1 MEAGSNLGKPSVQ
14 GTTAK
19 ATSVLLIEDDAVVG
33 QDIKETLIGLGYR
46 LAGWTAVGRDA
57 VRLAEEL
64 QPDVVLMDVGLKGD
78 MDGIQAATAIHERL
92 SVPIVFMTGYRD
104 EDTLNRAVCS
114 EPAGYLVKPFEEIEL
129 RCAIEVAVHRHRA
142 EVAMREREVTL
153 QRTADL
159 LESLSLV
166 DELTGLKN
174 RRAFYALAQQ
184 EIKAARRDDRMLA
197 LLFIDVNDLKP
208 INDVH
213 GHAAGD
219 FVLRETAQVLAH
231 SSRESDIV
239 ARLGGDEF
247 VILARVTDELS
258 ADAILR
264 RLDENLLAANE
275 RPETS
280 YKLDLSVGMVL
291 VDSSNDDD
299 DITALLA
306 KADAYMYEEKRA
318 RRQRVASDQERSGG
332 SALSR
337 LFTKVFRPMQ
347 KPETR
352 KASGL
357 AR

>member
-1 MEAGSNLGKPSVQ
+1 MEVSSNLGKS
-14 GTTAK
+14 TAAQDNLSDK
-19 ATSVLLIEDDAVVG
+19 PSVLLIEDDAVVG
-33 QDIKETLIGLGYR
+33 QDIKETLIGLGYN
-46 LAGWTAVGRDA
+46 LVGWAAAGRDA
-57 VRLAEEL
+57 VRMAEEL
-64 QPDVVLMDVGLKGD
+64 EPDVVLMDVGLKGD
-78 MDGIQAATAIHERL
+78 MDGIQAATAIHERA

-104 EDTLNRAVCS
+104 ENTLHRAVCS

-184 EIKAARRDDRMLA
+184 EIKAARRDGRMLA
-197 LLFIDVNDLKP
+197 LLFIDLNDLKP
-208 INDVH
+208 INDKH

-219 FVLRETAQVLAH
+219 VVLRETAQVLAR

-247 VILARVTDELS
+247 VILARVADELS
-258 ADAILR
+258 ADTILQ
-264 RLDENLLAANE
+264 RLDENVEMFNAQ
-275 RPETS
+275 PENRF
-280 YKLDLSVGMVL
+280 KLDLSVGMVI
-291 VDSSNDDD
+291 VDPSNDDE

-318 RRQRVASDQERSGG
+318 RRQRLAMNEEKTGG

-337 LFTKVFRPMQ
+337 LFTKVFRSLQ
-347 KPETR
+347 KPEAR
-352 KASGL
+352 KA
-357 AR
+357 

>member
-1 MEAGSNLGKPSVQ
+1 MSAQEDRSER
-14 GTTAK
+14 
-19 ATSVLLIEDDAVVG
+19 TSVLLIEDDAVVG
-33 QDIKETLIGLGYR
+33 QDIKETLTSLGYH

-57 VRLAEEL
+57 VHLAEEL

-92 SVPIVFMTGYRD
+92 SVPIVYMTGYRD
-104 EDTLNRAVCS
+104 ENTLHRAVCS

-142 EVAMREREVTL
+142 ETAMREREVTL

-184 EIKAARRDDRMLA
+184 EIKAARRDGRMLA

-208 INDVH
+208 INDMH

-219 FVLRETAQVLAH
+219 VVLRETAQVLAH

-247 VILARVTDELS
+247 VILARVADELS
-258 ADAILR
+258 ADTILQ
-264 RLDENLLAANE
+264 RLDENVESANARKE
-275 RPETS
+275 NRF
-280 YKLDLSVGMVL
+280 KLDLSVGMVI
-291 VDSSNDDD
+291 VDPSAEDE
-299 DITALLA
+299 DITTLLA

-318 RRQRVASDQERSGG
+318 RRQRIAIDQEKGSG
-332 SALSR
+332 SALAR
-337 LFTKVFRPMQ
+337 LFTKVFKSLQ
-347 KPETR
+347 KPEAR
-352 KASGL
+352 KA
-357 AR
+357 